1 MLAGQQ
7 FEEGLEGDQRR
18 YAGNAPTGGGLE
30 HLVDLAQ
37 LRDAVK
43 GHAELLDAVEVFL
56 ARATFDHFQLAG
68 DQGVP
73 HLVLGFRIV
82 DETVG
87 IGFTGHVLR
96 RFHSAS
102 LEMGLRCCVAL
113 SIAQDGPGCSR
124 GGACAGLLGVV
135 KA

>member
-18 YAGNAPTGGGLE
+18 NAGNAPTGGGLE

-37 LRDAVK
+37 LRDAVV
-43 GHAELLDAVEVFL
+43 GHAQPLDAIEVFL
-56 ARATFDHFQLAG
+56 ARTALDHFQLAG

-73 HLVLGFRIV
+73 HLMLGIRVV

-96 RFHSAS
+96 CFHSAS
-102 LEMGLRCCVAL
+102 WGRGFVVVL
-113 SIAQDGPGCSR
+113 SYR
-124 GGACAGLLGVV
+124 
-135 KA
+135 

>member
-18 YAGNAPTGGGLE
+18 NAGNAPTGGGLE

-37 LRDAVK
+37 LRDAVV
-43 GHAELLDAVEVFL
+43 GHAEPLDAIEVFL
-56 ARATFDHFQLAG
+56 ARTALDHFQLAG

-73 HLVLGFRIV
+73 HLMLGFGIV

-87 IGFTGHVLR
+87 VGFTGHVLR

-102 LEMGLRCCVAL
+102 
-113 SIAQDGPGCSR
+113 
-124 GGACAGLLGVV
+124 
-135 KA
+135 